1 MSSLW
6 CLRYLNVYHGAGF
19 KRFGSRGLI
28 ATPIFP
34 DEFWGPRV
42 LPLYPIWT
50 GFIVNTIFYASLLWL
65 LIPGPFVLRRLIRI
79 KRGLCETCAYD
90 LRGVEH
96 DACPECGRKL
106 LGTCSTHAGEVNQ
119 HTGES
124 R

>member
-65 LIPGPFVLRRLIRI
+65 LINVPLALLHMTRRQ
-79 KRGLCETCAYD
+79 RGLCVKCAYD
-90 LRGVEH
+90 LRGLDHE
-96 DACPECGRKL
+96 ACPECGEEIRK
-106 LGTCSTHAGEVNQ
+106 ANPA
-119 HTGES
+119 
-124 R
+124 